1 MTDEGERGERGRKK
15 EMMHGVYEGMFVVGR
30 GVGGLAAKGE
40 TEWLTWWE
48 REGGRADLGKT
59 GGCMG
64 KDFVDMDMD
73 MNTE

>member
-30 GVGGLAAKGE
+30 GWEGWRLRGRLSGSLGGNERAGE
-40 TEWLTWWE
+40 LTWE
-48 REGGRADLGKT
+48 KRVD
-59 GGCMG
+59 CMG
-64 KDFVDMDMD
+64 KDFVDMDMN